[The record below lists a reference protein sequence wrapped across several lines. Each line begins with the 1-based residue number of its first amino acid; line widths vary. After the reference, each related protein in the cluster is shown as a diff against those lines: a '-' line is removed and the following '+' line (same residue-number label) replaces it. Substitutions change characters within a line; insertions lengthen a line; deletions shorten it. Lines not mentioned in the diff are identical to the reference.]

1 MGKGERFCFL
11 VTFIWAL
18 GDVGV
23 RALHK
28 SGVPVCECRHC
39 DINPGARRLPSGYL
53 LLLLLRPF
61 FVAPVS
67 FPSRSLSFHLP
78 RVFPHACFSSL
89 SLYLLLLPHQVPSPP
104 PRLHRGTLEHS
115 MVHPVL
121 HIMYPTTVSPAPLSP
136 PLDWTRSTPP
146 THARPPIGATLMT
159 HERIITEPTSTTVSS
174 LGSRR
179 NTAAS
184 YSGGLV

>member
-1 MGKGERFCFL
+1 MRGRGPGKGERFCFL

-53 LLLLLRPF
+53 LLLLPF
-61 FVAPVS
+61 IVFFS
-67 FPSRSLSFHLP
+67 FSLFLHLP
-78 RVFPHACFSSL
+78 RVFPHACLSSL
-89 SLYLLLLPHQVPSPP
+89 SLSLFTSFFFRHHAPLSPVPC
-104 PRLHRGTLEHS
+104 LYRGTLERS

-121 HIMYPTTVSPAPLSP
+121 HIMYPTTVSPAPPSTGLAP
-136 PLDWTRSTPP
+136 PLRHMHVRRSVQ
-146 THARPPIGATLMT
+146 R
-159 HERIITEPTSTTVSS
+159 
-174 LGSRR
+174 
-179 NTAAS
+179 
-184 YSGGLV
+184 